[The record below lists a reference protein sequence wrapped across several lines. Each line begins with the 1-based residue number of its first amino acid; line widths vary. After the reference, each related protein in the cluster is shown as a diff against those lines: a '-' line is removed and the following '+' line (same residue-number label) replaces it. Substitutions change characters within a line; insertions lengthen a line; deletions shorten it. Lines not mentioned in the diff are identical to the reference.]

1 MTGQQIQQLEAYD
14 QCIGAISFSPDSKQL
29 ASASSDGTVRL
40 WDSITG
46 KQIGRYNGHSSPVR
60 SVAFSPDGRH
70 LASGSSDWTVR
81 MWSVVTGPT
90 YDRKI

>member
-14 QCIGAISFSPDSKQL
+14 HCIGAVTFSPNSKLL

-46 KQIGRYNGHSSPVR
+46 KQICRYNRHSSSVR
-60 SVAFSPDGRH
+60 SIAFSPDSRH

-81 MWSVVTGPT
+81 MWSVVTEPT
-90 YDRKI
+90 YDRKA